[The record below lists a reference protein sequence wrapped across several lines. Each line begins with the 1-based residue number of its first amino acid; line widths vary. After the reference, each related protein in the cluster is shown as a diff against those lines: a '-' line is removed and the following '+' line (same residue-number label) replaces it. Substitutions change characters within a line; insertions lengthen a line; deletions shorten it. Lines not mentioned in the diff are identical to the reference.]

1 MTDATKTQTNRR
13 VKLIQ
18 GRNRALGGYVIE
30 QREDLLKVRFDD
42 GWIEWVR
49 EMEVANNETIRG

>member
-1 MTDATKTQTNRR
+1 MTNINTTNRR

-18 GRNRALGGYVIE
+18 GRNRALGGAVIE
-30 QREDLLKVRFDD
+30 QLGELLKVRFDD

-49 EMEVANNETIRG
+49 ESEVNVCETH

>member
-1 MTDATKTQTNRR
+1 MTNATKTQTNRR

-18 GRNRALGGYVIE
+18 GRNRALGGAVVE
-30 QREDLLKVRFDD
+30 QRGELLKVRFDD

-49 EMEVANNETIRG
+49 ESEVAVCETC